1 VTFRLTTRWKQAL
14 TFLLFAVLFLLP
26 LRGMLRAIGPPMEE
40 GFMLTFPERV
50 LHGDVAN
57 LDFLHLYGP
66 GSLWVLAAVY
76 KVFGVHLVVERL
88 FALLQLIGVV
98 LGVYGLARFWGRTA
112 ATFSGVIALVIIVPS
127 IGLTALAWVG
137 GVALGLLGLLALLHG
152 RRRREPEDPVA
163 LRWALL
169 GGLLA
174 GLALLYRLDLVV
186 AIGLAGVAA
195 VWGTSRRFQMR
206 ALAGLGI
213 GVAAYLVHVL
223 MAGPS
228 VAFKGMV
235 WQPVFDLRGGRRLPL
250 PPAWDH
256 LDGYLQK
263 SGATVKSLWPLPDL
277 TTSAQLSVWFF
288 LLLAGVAFVVAVAIW
303 SVRRDGSRFEA
314 RVLLAVA
321 LFSLG
326 TVPQAL
332 QRVDSAHFAW
342 VSCVPFAFVPI
353 AALELS
359 HARSRAGR
367 GSAYRRR
374 AALTGGGV
382 LLAVVLVVPTFT
394 GWAYADYVAQTF
406 GRHRTVFPISH
417 NGRTFYYG
425 RQDVA
430 DAANAMLNDI
440 SKVAQ
445 PGDRLFVGTSDL
457 RKTPVSDAYLYYLL
471 PDFPPATYYIEMDP
485 GVANAKGSRLAS
497 DLRTAD
503 LAILSG
509 IWLDWDEPNDS
520 RVLGS
525 DVPNQVLAKRF
536 CLVGSYGDYKGRA
549 LYQLLRKRP
558 AGQPCPPGTTAPR
571 PPGT

>member
-1 VTFRLTTRWKQAL
+1 V
-14 TFLLFAVLFLLP
+14 
-26 LRGMLRAIGPPMEE
+26 
-40 GFMLTFPERV
+40 
-50 LHGDVAN
+50 
-57 LDFLHLYGP
+57 
-66 GSLWVLAAVY
+66 
-76 KVFGVHLVVERL
+76 
-88 FALLQLIGVV
+88 
-98 LGVYGLARFWGRTA
+98 
-112 ATFSGVIALVIIVPS
+112 
-127 IGLTALAWVG
+127 
-137 GVALGLLGLLALLHG
+137 LHG
-152 RRRREPEDPVA
+152 RRRLSNDGSAA

-169 GGLLA
+169 GGVLA
-174 GLALLYRLDLVV
+174 GFALLYRLDLVV
-186 AIGLAGVAA
+186 AVGLGGLGA
-195 VWGTSRRFQMR
+195 VWGASRRFQLR
-206 ALAGLGI
+206 ALAGLAVGAV
-213 GVAAYLVHVL
+213 GYLVHVV

-303 SVRRDGSRFEA
+303 SVRRDRARFEA

-342 VSCVPFAFVPI
+342 VTCVPFAFIPV
-353 AALELS
+353 AVLELGR
-359 HARSRAGR
+359 ARSQARR
-367 GSAYRRR
+367 GAAYRLR
-374 AALTGGGV
+374 AALSGGVV
-382 LLAVVLVVPTFT
+382 LLAVVLIVPTFT

-406 GRHRTVFPISH
+406 GRHRTVFPINH
-417 NGRTFYYG
+417 DGRTFYYG
-425 RQDVA
+425 RKDVA
-430 DAANAMLNDI
+430 DAANAMLADI
-440 SKVAQ
+440 PKVAR

-497 DLRTAD
+497 DLRSAD
-503 LAILSG
+503 IAILSG

-520 RVLGS
+520 RKLG
-525 DVPNQVLAKRF
+525 PNEPNEVLAKRF
-536 CLVGSYGDYKGRA
+536 CLVGSYGSYKGRA